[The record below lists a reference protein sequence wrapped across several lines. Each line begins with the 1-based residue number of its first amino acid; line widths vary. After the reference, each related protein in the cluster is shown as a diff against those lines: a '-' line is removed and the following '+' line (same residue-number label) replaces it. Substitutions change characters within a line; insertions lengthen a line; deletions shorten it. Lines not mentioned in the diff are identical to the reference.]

1 MAEYGTDVAQ
11 RLGTAIDPH
20 AYAEYGQHQPGT
32 ECRFGSFAPPR
43 QGNDV
48 KWYVDG
54 CSYFYAVSRALET
67 AKESIWILDCE
78 FSVSMGLVDRYL
90 D

>member
-1 MAEYGTDVAQ
+1 MVDIGSDVAQ

-20 AYAEYGQHQPGT
+20 AYAEYGQGKPDENQPFP
-32 ECRFGSFAPPR
+32 CFAPAR

-54 CSYFYAVSRALET
+54 CSYFYGLSKALE
-67 AKESIWILDCE
+67 AAHESIWILGGKSSTFRRVC
-78 FSVSMGLVDRYL
+78 GRRN
-90 D
+90 